1 MSIEETIYEIADEL
15 RGIASAGLTFTEDPY
30 DRERYERAL
39 ALSARLVS
47 EIEDRS
53 PEELLTHFQDTLL
66 HLSPLVGASTV
77 VQSDGQILLIQRT
90 DNGLW
95 AIPGGLVEVG
105 EVLAEAALRELKE
118 EASISGSAVD
128 LLAVFDSRLWKTY
141 TTSHLFHFVFLVQ
154 AENHHP
160 IPGSEA
166 LAAGFFSVE
175 DLPPL
180 APGQVRRLP
189 IILKILKGDI
199 PRPYFDGRIGF
210 ENFHETN
217 AAY

>member
-1 MSIEETIYEIADEL
+1 MSIEETVYEIADEL
-15 RGIASAGLTFTEDPY
+15 RGIASSGLTFTKDPY

-53 PEELLTHFQDTLL
+53 PEELLSDFQDNLL

-77 VQSDGQILLIQRT
+77 VQSNGQILLIQRT

-95 AIPGGLVEVG
+95 AIPGGLVEIG
-105 EVLAEAALRELKE
+105 EALAEAALRELIE
-118 EASISGSAVD
+118 EAGIPGNAVD

-141 TTSHLFHFVFLVQ
+141 TKSHLFHFVFLVQ
-154 AENHHP
+154 AENPHP
-160 IPGSEA
+160 VPGSEA

-180 APGQVRRLP
+180 APGQIRRLP
-189 IILKILKGDI
+189 IILKILTGDI

-210 ENFHETN
+210 ENLHETN
-217 AAY
+217 AA